1 MMGCGIMVKNKE
13 LESGKHLRGFAIW
26 DSGKII
32 LWRGLASSLKLM
44 EKNTKEFSKMVKNL
58 AKGF

>member
-1 MMGCGIMVKNKE
+1 MMGCGIMAKDKE
-13 LESGKHLRGFAIW
+13 LESGKLLRGFAIW

-32 LWRGLASSLKLM
+32 LWKDSGSSLKLM
-44 EKNTKEFSKMVKNL
+44 EKNMKEFSKMVKNL

>member
-1 MMGCGIMVKNKE
+1 MMGCGTMAKNKE
-13 LESGKHLRGFAIW
+13 LESGKHLRAFATW

-32 LWRGLASSLKLM
+32 LWRDSASSLKQM